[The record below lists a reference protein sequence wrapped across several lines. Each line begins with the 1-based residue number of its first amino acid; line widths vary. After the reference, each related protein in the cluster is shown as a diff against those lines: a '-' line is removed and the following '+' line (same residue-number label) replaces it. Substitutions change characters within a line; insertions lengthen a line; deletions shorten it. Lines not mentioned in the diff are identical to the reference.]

1 MWEETVMSDEQ
12 LEKLL
17 GEDFKTAYS
26 GHVEEYQS
34 IAKAQAEITAK
45 ITMRRVCYMIGRWL
59 ESTITDDDD
68 IPRLD
73 EPFPV
78 KVTGLD
84 IIRMRDS
91 GLLPKGA
98 SQEADKP

>member
-1 MWEETVMSDEQ
+1 MTTTGQILIVREAARREA
-12 LEKLL
+12 
-17 GEDFKTAYS
+17 FKEV
-26 GHVEEYQS
+26 G
-34 IAKAQAEITAK
+34 K
-45 ITMRRVCYMIGRWL
+45 WL
-59 ESTITDDDD
+59 ESTITDE
-68 IPRLD
+68 IPERLD

-98 SQEADKP
+98 SQETTKQ